1 MTGAGQQS
9 IARRASELVH
19 QHFRKL
25 AVPIYFDIATAI
37 GSNRAVPRPYLRVAS
52 TLIGE
57 FGFKTVVEAGT
68 ARRPMN
74 HPLDGFDP
82 DCCCEGHSTIF
93 FALTGADVFTVDIN
107 PRCAELLVP
116 EVRKHR
122 NLHVYT
128 ADALWFL
135 RRFDRAIDVLY
146 LDAWD
151 VVEGTGY
158 AEKHMEAYRAALP
171 LLAPRCLVLIDDT
184 DILNGGKGRL
194 VIPQMIRDGF
204 DLVTWG
210 RQAMLVRE

>member
-1 MTGAGQQS
+1 MSVAGQTA
-9 IARRASELVH
+9 IARRASELVD

-25 AVPIYFDIATAI
+25 VVPIYFDIATAVA
-37 GSNRAVPRPYLRVAS
+37 SKRAVPRPYLRVAS
-52 TLIGE
+52 DLIHE
-57 FGFKTVVEAGT
+57 FGFRTIVEAGS

-93 FALTGADVFTVDIN
+93 FALTGADVFTVDIS

-116 EVRKHR
+116 ELRKYP

-135 RRFDRAIDVLY
+135 RKFDRPIDVLY

-151 VVEGTGY
+151 VIPGTDF
-158 AEKHMEAYRAALP
+158 AEKHMEAYRAARP
-171 LLAPRCLVLIDDT
+171 LLSPTCLILIDDT
-184 DILNGGKGRL
+184 DIANGGKGRL

-204 DLVTWG
+204 DLITWG
-210 RQAMLVRE
+210 RQALLVRE